1 MGVYGQRNY
10 VKKEGAPKTLAELD
24 KHCLIGFD
32 RDDWALR
39 GLGAL
44 PRPVTRDNFGFRS
57 DSDLAQF
64 AALKAGAGIGGWL
77 RDVSPRRQGFLSR
90 FAGSRRFRAVG
101 GVAILA
107 EGQTRRPQPPS
118 CLTDA

>member
-64 AALKAGAGIGGWL
+64 AALKAGAGIGGCQGNI
-77 RDVSPRRQGFLSR
+77 PRRFKKFLPLLDDR
-90 FAGSRRFRAVG
+90 LPFALEVLFSTP
-101 GVAILA
+101 
-107 EGQTRRPQPPS
+107 QRPEPP
-118 CLTDA
+118 A

>member
-64 AALKAGAGIGGWL
+64 AALKAGAGIGGWH
-77 RDVSPRRQGFLSR
+77 RNISPRFKEFLPTPAHALAFQREGWIGMPRRHKSTR
-90 FAGSRRFRAVG
+90 LGPPVFAS
-101 GVAILA
+101 
-107 EGQTRRPQPPS
+107 
-118 CLTDA
+118 